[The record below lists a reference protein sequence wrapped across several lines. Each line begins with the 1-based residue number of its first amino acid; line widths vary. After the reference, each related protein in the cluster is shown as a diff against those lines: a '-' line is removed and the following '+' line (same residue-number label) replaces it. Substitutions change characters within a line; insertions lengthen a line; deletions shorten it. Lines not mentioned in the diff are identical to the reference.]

1 MANYDHRD
9 NIGTHPAYSHDP
21 ETRLRARV
29 EAAERILDRAQ
40 TNLRDA
46 RANLDAFLIRKEAA
60 QESRWFEEASR

>member
-1 MANYDHRD
+1 MNQDHRD

-29 EAAERILDRAQ
+29 EAAERILDKAQ

-46 RANLDAFLIRKEAA
+46 RANLDAFLIRKEAV
-60 QESRWFEEASR
+60 QEADWFEGAAR